1 MWVGCKYQNVII
13 VLKQK
18 DWQRKNVSDLSSTQR
33 AWLYIRNIEY
43 ANLLSREK
51 LLFICPFL
59 HVIICPNI
67 LSLNVKELQS
77 NSIQAD
83 EVFRH
88 KFDSE
93 ILISVTINV
102 TYSPINIILLKSF
115 SLRGIN
121 NMELV
126 SEPSKRSS
134 YTQGASLGLQA
145 SVPILILLC
154 CTWHK
159 AS

>member
-1 MWVGCKYQNVII
+1 M
-13 VLKQK
+13 L
-18 DWQRKNVSDLSSTQR
+18 R
-33 AWLYIRNIEY
+33 
-43 ANLLSREK
+43 
-51 LLFICPFL
+51 
-59 HVIICPNI
+59 
-67 LSLNVKELQS
+67 SLNVKELHS
-77 NSIQAD
+77 NSIQVD

-88 KFDSE
+88 KFYSE

-154 CTWHK
+154 CT
-159 AS
+159 